1 MQNCKIRPAK
11 KEDAQALSKLIC
23 DNAAVL
29 LLPYYND
36 EQMTAF
42 VKFYSVAEM
51 QFKISSQNIFCAT
64 LENEIVGC
72 IALEN
77 NLVVGFYTRLHFQK
91 RGIGNILMI
100 FIEKFALSKGFNELQ
115 LSASPQA
122 LVFYLKQGWQIVK
135 EITCYYCSVEFE
147 ETLMK
152 KAIG

>member
-36 EQMTAF
+36 EQMDAF
-42 VKFYSVAEM
+42 IKFYSPGEM
-51 QFKISSQNIFCAT
+51 QFKISTQNIFCAT
-64 LENEIVGC
+64 LENDIVGC

-77 NLVVGFYTRLHFQK
+77 NLVVGFYTRLQFQK
-91 RGIGNILMI
+91 MGIGKLLME
-100 FIEKFALSKGFNELQ
+100 FIEKFALGKGFNELQ

-122 LVFYLKQGWQIVK
+122 FAFYLKQGWQKVK